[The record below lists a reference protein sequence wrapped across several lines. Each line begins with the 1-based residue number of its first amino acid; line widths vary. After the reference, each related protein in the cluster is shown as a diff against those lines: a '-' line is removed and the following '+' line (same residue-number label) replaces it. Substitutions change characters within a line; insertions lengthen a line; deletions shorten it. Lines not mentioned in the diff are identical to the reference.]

1 MDVEAVIDAQ
11 KVSAYQCLIA
21 FMAWLTLF
29 LDGVDTQSLAYVGP
43 AIAKDW
49 GLSRGALGPVF
60 SAGIVGVAFGAIF
73 VGPLADRFGRK
84 RVIVST
90 VTYVALFS
98 FLVTQAAAIADQAD
112 ISRVTILMILRFV
125 AGLGLGALVPLGVV
139 IANEFAPSRRC
150 PSG

>member
-1 MDVEAVIDAQ
+1 MTKTVDVAELIDSQ

-43 AIAKDW
+43 AIARDW

-90 VTYVALFS
+90 VTYVAVFS
-98 FLVTQAAAIADQAD
+98 FLVTQAAGIADHTGVG
-112 ISRVTILMILRFV
+112 RLGVLMI
-125 AGLGLGALVPLGVV
+125 
-139 IANEFAPSRRC
+139 
-150 PSG
+150 